1 MIFEP
6 PFASQFAL
14 CVQITMDPLSITAST
29 LAIIAGVQQALRGIR
44 KLRSLKNSPE
54 ELLALSNEVSDLEVL
69 VNQVDALS
77 SRLQASDDGG
87 AVSALRIHM
96 DRANE
101 KLKAL
106 NTSIHEDLVK
116 KVDHSL
122 TRINRWAWVRNEGKV
137 KAAIQDLRNVRG
149 NIGVAIGTITSYVI
163 TIPTF
168 SFIKEKGGIV
178 VHS

>member
-1 MIFEP
+1 
-6 PFASQFAL
+6 
-14 CVQITMDPLSITAST
+14 
-29 LAIIAGVQQALRGIR
+29 
-44 KLRSLKNSPE
+44 
-54 ELLALSNEVSDLEVL
+54 
-69 VNQVDALS
+69 
-77 SRLQASDDGG
+77 
-87 AVSALRIHM
+87 
-96 DRANE
+96 
-101 KLKAL
+101 
-106 NTSIHEDLVK
+106 VK